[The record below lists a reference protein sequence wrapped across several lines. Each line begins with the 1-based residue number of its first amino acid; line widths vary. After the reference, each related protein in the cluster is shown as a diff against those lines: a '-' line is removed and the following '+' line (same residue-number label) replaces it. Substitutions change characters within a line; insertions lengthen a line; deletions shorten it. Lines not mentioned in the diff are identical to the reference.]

1 MILNK
6 DCAEKEIPLVET
18 FEDDDDEEF

>member
-6 DCAEKEIPLVET
+6 DCVEKEIPLVET